1 MPLQIRREKKKSN
14 WNRNRSSSWSKR
26 RRRRSNIAKSKYT
39 RNIEQTLIT
48 IIVMASLVQKS
59 NNFGVAGNNK
69 W

>member
-1 MPLQIRREKKKSN
+1 MPLQIRREKKISN
-14 WNRNRSSSWSKR
+14 WNRNSSSSWSKR

-59 NNFGVAGNNK
+59 NNFGVAGNK
-69 W
+69 

>member
-1 MPLQIRREKKKSN
+1 MPLQIRREKKSN
-14 WNRNRSSSWSKR
+14 WNRNSSSSSWSKR

>member
-1 MPLQIRREKKKSN
+1 MPLQIRREKKISN
-14 WNRNRSSSWSKR
+14 WNRNSSSSWSKR

>member
-14 WNRNRSSSWSKR
+14 WNRNSSSSWSKR

-59 NNFGVAGNNK
+59 NNFGVAGNK
-69 W
+69 